1 MWVPSQTFLTLFLLA
16 LEYLDLTWPR
26 KARGMDSL
34 VLGLAKFGGCRRI
47 DGAMGGTG
55 RQVPRPFHT
64 EHIGGQ
70 ALCI

>member
-1 MWVPSQTFLTLFLLA
+1 MGTFTDILNPILIGPRIFGPHLA
-16 LEYLDLTWPR
+16 QVGKGHGFAGP
-26 KARGMDSL
+26 G
-34 VLGLAKFGGCRRI
+34 LGQVGGCRRI